1 MNNTQMIRPV
11 AIVATSRTP
20 FCRANTAYADLTNM
34 DMLSCAIQGM
44 VEQNQLQGK
53 LIDEVVAG
61 AVTTHSKDF
70 NLAREAIL
78 STDLSPLTPG
88 ITLQQACGTSLQAA
102 FGIAAKI
109 ATGHIECGIAA
120 GSDTASD
127 APIVFSRRFTQRLIK
142 LSKAKTFQQKL
153 SLFKGFSP
161 SELTPVA
168 PSITEPRTGLSMGQ
182 HCELMAK
189 EWGISREAQDELAQ
203 ASHNRAEA
211 AYNDCF
217 YDDLLTPCAG
227 VLRDNN
233 LRYDLTAERL
243 ERLNPVF
250 DRTETGTLTAG
261 NSTPLTD
268 GAAAILLASEEWAE
282 ANNLPVLAKL
292 TYMETA
298 AVDYVGGEGLLMAP
312 TVAVA
317 NMLCKAGLS
326 LQSFSHYEIH
336 EAFAAQVLCTLKAW
350 ESEDYCRDRLGMEQ
364 ALGSIDRSRLNQVG
378 SSLALGHPFA
388 ATGARVVGTLA
399 KQLHDAGKGR
409 GLISICTAGG
419 MGVAAIL
426 EK

>member
-1 MNNTQMIRPV
+1 M
-11 AIVATSRTP
+11 
-20 FCRANTAYADLTNM
+20 
-34 DMLSCAIQGM
+34 
-44 VEQNQLQGK
+44 
-53 LIDEVVAG
+53 
-61 AVTTHSKDF
+61 
-70 NLAREAIL
+70 
-78 STDLSPLTPG
+78 
-88 ITLQQACGTSLQAA
+88 
-102 FGIAAKI
+102 
-109 ATGHIECGIAA
+109 
-120 GSDTASD
+120 
-127 APIVFSRRFTQRLIK
+127 
-142 LSKAKTFQQKL
+142 
-153 SLFKGFSP
+153 
-161 SELTPVA
+161 
-168 PSITEPRTGLSMGQ
+168 
-182 HCELMAK
+182 
-189 EWGISREAQDELAQ
+189 
-203 ASHNRAEA
+203 
-211 AYNDCF
+211 
-217 YDDLLTPCAG
+217 
-227 VLRDNN
+227 LRDNN

-350 ESEDYCRDRLGMEQ
+350 ESEDYCRNRLGMEQ

>member
-1 MNNTQMIRPV
+1 MNNSQMIRPV
-11 AIVATSRTP
+11 AIIATSRTP

-44 VEQNQLQGK
+44 VEKNQLQGK

-211 AYNDCF
+211 AYNNCF

>member
-11 AIVATSRTP
+11 AIVAATRTP
-20 FCRANTAYADLTNM
+20 FCRANTAYADLSNL
-34 DMLSCAIQGM
+34 DMLSTALQGM
-44 VEQNQLQGK
+44 VKQHGLEGK

-61 AVTTHSKDF
+61 AVTSHSKDF

-78 STDLSPLTPG
+78 STQLSPLTPG

-127 APIVFSRRFTQRLIK
+127 APIVFSRKFTQRLIK
-142 LSKAKTFQQKL
+142 LSKAKTIKQKL
-153 SLFKGFSP
+153 GLFKGFGL
-161 SELTPVA
+161 SELAPIP
-168 PSITEPRTGLSMGQ
+168 PSIAEPRTGLSMGQ

-189 EWGISREAQDELAQ
+189 EWEISRAAQDELAQ

-211 AYNDCF
+211 AYNARF

-250 DRTETGTLTAG
+250 DRSENGTLTAG

-268 GAAAILLASEEWAE
+268 GAAAVLLASEEWAE
-282 ANNLPVLAKL
+282 ANNLPILAKL

-298 AVDYVGGEGLLMAP
+298 AVDYVAGEGLLMAP

-350 ESEDYCRDRLGMEQ
+350 ESEEYCRNRLGVEQ
-364 ALGSIDRSRLNQVG
+364 ALGTIDRSKLNQVG

-399 KQLHDAGKGR
+399 KQLHETGKGR
-409 GLISICTAGG
+409 GLISVCTAGG

>member
-11 AIVATSRTP
+11 AIVAATRTP
-20 FCRANTAYADLTNM
+20 FCRANTAYADLSNL
-34 DMLSCAIQGM
+34 DMLSTALQGM
-44 VEQNQLQGK
+44 VEQHGLKGK

-70 NLAREAIL
+70 NLAREAVL
-78 STDLSPLTPG
+78 STKLSPLTPG

-127 APIVFSRRFTQRLIK
+127 APIVFSRKFTQRLIK
-142 LSKAKTFQQKL
+142 LSKAKTFKQKL
-153 SLFKGFSP
+153 ALFKGFGL
-161 SELTPVA
+161 SELSPVP
-168 PSITEPRTGLSMGQ
+168 PSIAEPRTGLSMGQ

-189 EWGISREAQDELAQ
+189 EWNISRAAQDELAQ

-211 AYNDCF
+211 AYNARF

-243 ERLNPVF
+243 ERLNTVF
-250 DRTETGTLTAG
+250 DRSENGTLTAG

-282 ANNLPVLAKL
+282 ANNLPILAKL

-298 AVDYVGGEGLLMAP
+298 AVDYVAGEGLLMAP

-317 NMLCKAGLS
+317 NMLCKAGLN

-350 ESEDYCRDRLGMEQ
+350 ESEEYCRNRLGVEQ
-364 ALGSIDRSRLNQVG
+364 ALGTIDRNKLNQVG

-399 KQLHDAGKGR
+399 KQLNEAGKGR
-409 GLISICTAGG
+409 GLISVCTAGG

>member
-1 MNNTQMIRPV
+1 MNNSQMIRPV
-11 AIVATSRTP
+11 AIIATSRTP

-44 VEQNQLQGK
+44 VEKNQLQGK

-211 AYNDCF
+211 AYSDCF

>member
-1 MNNTQMIRPV
+1 MNNYQALRPV
-11 AIVATSRTP
+11 AIVGSNRTP
-20 FCRANTAYADLTNM
+20 FCRAGTAYADLTNL
-34 DMLSCAIQGM
+34 DMLSNAIQGL
-44 VEQNQLQGK
+44 VDRYQLQNK

-61 AVTTHSKDF
+61 AVTTHAKDF
-70 NLAREAIL
+70 NLAREAVL
-78 STDLSPLTPG
+78 STTLSPLTSG

-109 ATGHIECGIAA
+109 ACGQIECGIAA
-120 GSDTASD
+120 GSDSASD
-127 APIVFSRRFTQRLIK
+127 APIVFSRRFSQRLLQ
-142 LSKAKTFQQKL
+142 LSRAKTLQQKL
-153 SLFKGFSP
+153 AAFKQFRFGELSP
-161 SELTPVA
+161 VP
-168 PSITEPRTGLSMGQ
+168 PSIAEPRTGLSMGE

-189 EWGISREAQDELAQ
+189 EWKISREEQDILAQ

-211 AYNDCF
+211 AYNNRF
-217 YDDLLTPCAG
+217 YDELLSPCAG

-243 ERLNPVF
+243 ERLKPAF
-250 DRTETGTLTAG
+250 DHSEAGTLTAG

-268 GAAAILLASEEWAE
+268 GAAAIMLASEEWAE
-282 ANNLPVLAKL
+282 ANNLPVLARL
-292 TYMETA
+292 THMETA
-298 AVDYVGGEGLLMAP
+298 SVDFVAGEGLLMAP

-317 NMLCKAGLS
+317 NMLCKAELT

-350 ESEDYCRDRLGMEQ
+350 ESEEYCQNRLGMQ
-364 ALGSIDRSRLNQVG
+364 SALGSIDRSKMNQVG
-378 SSLALGHPFA
+378 SSLAVGHPFA
-388 ATGARVVGTLA
+388 ASGARIAGTLA
-399 KQLHDAGKGR
+399 KQLNDAGGGR